1 MLVPAM
7 SQSLVYPVAQR
18 DARMAHLAIHES
30 RPANLAKPRLLDRVR
45 EEIRSRHYSRRTEK
59 AYVAWIRRYIFFHG
73 KRHPLEMGGPEVSKF
88 LTSLAVDGQVSAST
102 QNQALSG
109 LLFPFYLD
117 PATRQRRRHHLH
129 ESVLQRVVKEAVR
142 RAGIPKRATVAYAAA
157 LVRDP
162 PARSGSR
169 YSNRPGA
176 SGPPRREHNPDLYAR
191 SQSGPGRRPQP
202 RRSARPVNPT
212 FGIRLRGRS
221 DILGLPVTSGG
232 IARTPAN
239 AVPGNDFPHA
249 TMDRASLLSCTAR
262 TVRRATQFPDTD
274 SSPDMRPGPLHHPC

>member
-102 QNQALSG
+102 QNQALSA

-142 RAGIPKRATVAYAAA
+142 RAGIPKRATWHTLRHSFATHLLEAGRDIRTVQELLGHRDVSTTQIYTHVLNQGPAG
-157 LVRDP
+157 VRS
-162 PARSGSR
+162 PA
-169 YSNRPGA
+169 
-176 SGPPRREHNPDLYAR
+176 D
-191 SQSGPGRRPQP
+191 Q
-202 RRSARPVNPT
+202 
-212 FGIRLRGRS
+212 
-221 DILGLPVTSGG
+221 LGL
-232 IARTPAN
+232 
-239 AVPGNDFPHA
+239 
-249 TMDRASLLSCTAR
+249 
-262 TVRRATQFPDTD
+262 
-274 SSPDMRPGPLHHPC
+274 